1 MELVD
6 QFLRKNIE
14 FLSIFRTIKTILN
27 DRNYKKYAIKRPK
40 NISQILKINNWAK
53 SITLQKIKNS

>member
-1 MELVD
+1 MGVLKD
-6 QFLRKNIE
+6 K
-14 FLSIFRTIKTILN
+14 
-27 DRNYKKYAIKRPK
+27 NYKKYAIKRPK